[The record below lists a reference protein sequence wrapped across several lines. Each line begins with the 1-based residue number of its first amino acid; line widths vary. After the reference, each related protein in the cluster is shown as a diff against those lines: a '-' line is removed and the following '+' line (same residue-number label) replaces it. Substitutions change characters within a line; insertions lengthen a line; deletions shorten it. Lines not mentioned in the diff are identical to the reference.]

1 MTTNQNTNQASD
13 NTGDLTLVL
22 GGTGKSGRRV
32 AERLEAHGVPA
43 RIGSRSADPAFDWDD
58 QSTWA
63 AALEGVRAVYVT
75 YYPDLALPG
84 VDQLIG
90 AFSEFA
96 VNAGARKL
104 VLLSGRG
111 EEGARRSE
119 EALQASGAEWTVI
132 RSSWFSQNFSE
143 DFLLHSVLSGEIA
156 LPAQDVPEPFTDVED
171 IAEIAVAALTTDD
184 HIGRV
189 YEVTGPRLLTFAD
202 VAEELSKVT
211 GRQIRYVPVSAER
224 CTELLVAQ
232 GLPIEAAAGITEMF
246 TSILDG
252 RNADVMDGIEQ
263 ALGRPGRDFS
273 EYARLTAATGVWSA

>member
-1 MTTNQNTNQASD
+1 MTSHENTNQATN
-13 NTGDLTLVL
+13 NTGNLTLVL

-32 AERLEAHGVPA
+32 AERLEAHGLPV
-43 RIGSRSADPAFDWDD
+43 RIGSRSATPAFDWDD
-58 QSTWA
+58 ESTWA
-63 AALEGVRAVYVT
+63 AALEGVQAVYVT

-84 VDQLIG
+84 VDRLIG

-96 VNAGARKL
+96 VNAGARRL

-119 EALQASGAEWTVI
+119 QALQASGAEWTVI

-156 LPAQDVPEPFTDVED
+156 LPAQDVPEPFTDVDD
-171 IAEIAVAALTTDD
+171 IAEIAFAALTTDA

-211 GRQIRYVPVSAER
+211 GREIRYVPVSPER
-224 CTELLVAQ
+224 CTESLTEQ
-232 GLPIEAAAGITEMF
+232 GLPAEAAAGMTEMF

-252 RNADVMDGIEQ
+252 RNAHVMDGIEQ

-273 EYARLTAATGVWSA
+273 EYARVAAATGVWSA